1 MYSDEDLASAVE
13 AGVFNTDAV
22 AAFREH
28 VAQLRQ
34 VPAVDDEHFRFISG
48 FNDIFVVIACALL
61 LVSVNWIGAVIAP
74 WVGAFLQAA
83 SAWALAEYFT
93 RVRRMALPS
102 IVLLLAFVGGAA
114 LCGIMLL
121 KNLGLA
127 FVGGTALGGIMR
139 LNNLGLAEE
148 LSIAFGCAVGAGAAW
163 LHWQRFQV
171 PITVAAGMA
180 VLVFALIALLMG
192 LVPAAKDGW
201 ALLAFIGGVGVFI
214 AGMRWDASDT
224 QRLTRR
230 SDVAFWLHLVAA
242 PLMVHPI
249 FSLLGA
255 FDQQMNLL
263 TALAITLLYC
273 GIGLV
278 SLSIDRRALM
288 VSALAY
294 VLYAFNTLLQEYGVV
309 SLSFAF
315 AALTI
320 GGALLLLS
328 AFWHACREF
337 VLGFYSEALC
347 RRLPPLQ

>member
-13 AGVFNTDAV
+13 AGVFNNDTVD
-22 AAFREH
+22 AFRAH
-28 VAQLRQ
+28 VAELRQ
-34 VPAVDDEHFRFISG
+34 TPAVDDEHFRFITG

-74 WVGAFLQAA
+74 WAGAFLQAA
-83 SAWALAEYFT
+83 SAWALAEYFA

-102 IVLLLAFVGGAA
+102 IVLLLAFVSGVVSGS
-114 LCGIMLL
+114 MLL
-121 KNLGLA
+121 ARSFGVGYEFGMGLGC
-127 FVGGTALGGIMR
+127 VI
-139 LNNLGLAEE
+139 
-148 LSIAFGCAVGAGAAW
+148 GAGAAW
-163 LHWQRFQV
+163 LHWQRFMV
-171 PITVAAGMA
+171 PITVAAGMTILVLAA
-180 VLVFALIALLMG
+180 VMLFIGVI
-192 LVPAAKDGW
+192 PAAKDWW
-201 ALLAFIGGVGVFI
+201 APIVFIGGVLVFI
-214 AGMRWDASDT
+214 SAMAWDASDT
-224 QRLTRR
+224 QRQTRR

-255 FDQQMNLL
+255 FDYTMDLL

-273 GIGLV
+273 CIGLV

-294 VLYAFNTLLQEYGVV
+294 VLYAFNTLLQEYGIV

-320 GGALLLLS
+320 GGALLLMS
-328 AFWHACREF
+328 AFWHSCRAF
-337 VLGFYSEALC
+337 VLGSYSETIC
-347 RRLPPLQ
+347 QRLPPLQ

>member
-13 AGVFNTDAV
+13 AGVFNEDAV

-34 VPAVDDEHFRFISG
+34 APAVDDEHFRFISG

-61 LVSVNWIGAVIAP
+61 LISVNWIGAVIAP

-114 LCGIMLL
+114 FGGMMLL

-127 FVGGTALGGIMR
+127 
-139 LNNLGLAEE
+139 EE
-148 LSIAFGCAVGAGAAW
+148 LGIAFGCALGAGAAC

-180 VLVFALIALLMG
+180 VLVFALVALLTG
-192 LVPAAKDGW
+192 LVPAAKDWW
-201 ALLAFIGGVGVFI
+201 AVLAFIGGVGVFI
-214 AGMRWDASDT
+214 TGMRWDASDT
-224 QRLTRR
+224 QRQTRR

-255 FDQQMNLL
+255 FDQTMALM

-273 GIGLV
+273 CIALV

-337 VLGFYSEALC
+337 VLGFYSEAVC

>member
-1 MYSDEDLASAVE
+1 MYSDEDLVSAVE
-13 AGVFNTDAV
+13 AGVFNNDTVD
-22 AAFREH
+22 AFRAH
-28 VAQLRQ
+28 VAVLRQ
-34 VPAVDDEHFRFISG
+34 TPAVDDEHFRFITG

-61 LVSVNWIGAVIAP
+61 LISVNWIGAAIAP
-74 WVGAFLQAA
+74 WVGSFLQAA
-83 SAWALAEYFT
+83 SAWALAEYFA

-102 IVLLLAFVGGAA
+102 IVLLLAFVGGAV
-114 LCGIMLL
+114 LGGIILL

-127 FVGGTALGGIMR
+127 
-139 LNNLGLAEE
+139 EE
-148 LSIAFGCAVGAGAAW
+148 LGIGFGCAVGAGAAW
-163 LHWQRFQV
+163 LHWQRFKV

-180 VLVFALIALLMG
+180 ILVLAAVMLFIG
-192 LVPAAKDGW
+192 VIPAAKDWW
-201 ALLAFIGGVGVFI
+201 APIVFIGGVLVFI
-214 AGMRWDASDT
+214 SAMAWDASDT

-255 FDQQMNLL
+255 FDHTMGLL

-273 GIGLV
+273 CIALV

-294 VLYAFNTLLQEYGVV
+294 VLYAFNTLLQEYGIV

-320 GGALLLLS
+320 GGALLLMS
-328 AFWHACREF
+328 AFWHSCRAF
-337 VLGFYSEALC
+337 VLGFYSETIC
-347 RRLPPLQ
+347 QRLPPLQ

>member
-13 AGVFNTDAV
+13 AGVLNNDTVD
-22 AAFREH
+22 AFREH
-28 VAQLRQ
+28 VAALRQ
-34 VPAVDDEHFRFISG
+34 TPAVDDEHFRFISG

-61 LVSVNWIGAVIAP
+61 LTSVNWIGAVITP
-74 WVGAFLQAA
+74 WAGAFLQAA
-83 SAWALAEYFT
+83 SAWGLAEYFT

-114 LCGIMLL
+114 FGGTMLL

-127 FVGGTALGGIMR
+127 
-139 LNNLGLAEE
+139 EE
-148 LSIAFGCAVGAGAAW
+148 LGIGLGCAVGAGAAW
-163 LHWQRFQV
+163 LHWLRFQV

-180 VLVFALIALLMG
+180 VLVFALVALLTG
-192 LVPAAKDGW
+192 LVPAAKDWW
-201 ALLAFIGGVGVFI
+201 ALIAFIGGIGVFI

-263 TALAITLLYC
+263 TALTITLLYC
-273 GIGLV
+273 CIALV